1 MAMRLR
7 ARSQQ
12 ATVRAGGPGDS
23 SRPDAGRV
31 TCDGIC
37 KEFERGNGTLEV
49 LRDVS
54 FDVQS
59 GQFVS
64 IVGPSGCG
72 KSTLLRII
80 DGLAPANAGQV
91 SVGGKPVDGPG
102 PDRAFVFQ
110 ADSLMPWRT
119 VERNVGYGLEL
130 RGARDRG
137 KGVVDDLLALTG
149 LSDFAKRYP
158 HELSGGMRQRANLA
172 RAIAVDPVVLLM
184 DEPFASLDA
193 QTREL
198 MQAEVLRLWRE
209 LQKTV
214 LFVTHSIEEAVYMSD
229 SVLLMSSRPG
239 HIAADIPIRLPR
251 PRTIEMRRTSEFT
264 EVSREIWE
272 RLRDD
277 VLRAFEHSES
287 IAS

>member
-1 MAMRLR
+1 MDLRLR
-7 ARSQQ
+7 RRSQPSE
-12 ATVRAGGPGDS
+12 AGTGVAAGKPGAKAGG
-23 SRPDAGRV
+23 V
-31 TCDGIC
+31 TCEGIG
-37 KEFERGNGTLEV
+37 KSFERGNGTLEV

-80 DGLAPANAGQV
+80 DGLAPANAGRV
-91 SVGGKPVDGPG
+91 TVGEVPVEGPG

-119 VERNVGYGLEL
+119 VERNVSYGLEM
-130 RGARDRG
+130 RGIRNEG
-137 KGVVDDLLALTG
+137 TGVVDELLGLTG
-149 LSDFAKRYP
+149 LADFAKRYP

-172 RAIAVDPVVLLM
+172 RALAVDPVVLLM
-184 DEPFASLDA
+184 DEPFAALDA

-198 MQAEVLRLWRE
+198 MQAEVLRVWRE

-239 HIAADIPIRLPR
+239 HIAAEIPIPLPR
-251 PRTIEMRRTSEFT
+251 PRTIEARRTPEFT
-264 EVSREIWE
+264 EISREIWE

-277 VLRAFEHSES
+277 VLRAFQHSES
-287 IAS
+287 VAS